1 MKYDYDVKSLPGRRR
16 GRPWIA
22 FAIGAVIVAFI
33 VAKIACSY
41 VIEYAWWREMGQVD
55 TWLSMIAY
63 GTVPTL
69 AAMIIAFLAF
79 WITHARAVKTA
90 GAGLRRYPW
99 YAIGT
104 TVAILLLALIVGSA
118 TMDPWTTVRFFGGKG
133 TGGAASAWHDPAFG
147 KPLAFYLFELPFY
160 GLLLRLAFTIVVIA
174 AIIHVVV
181 PKLWA
186 LGSSLADLRRGELSA
201 DLRFDLA
208 EFLKS
213 PFLRGIAA
221 LFLVALAINFFLD
234 RYDLLMNEHGFMT
247 GMDWVDQNVTL
258 PLLWAMIGACVIS
271 AAGMLM
277 GRSLIWLALVPV
289 ALLVR
294 GIVPGIVGSVYV
306 KPNELTLERP
316 FIKRHIEA
324 TRSAFG
330 LDRRMNEMEFPA
342 HAEQAFSIPAHKAL
356 LENVRLWDWR
366 PFRETVSQIQAV
378 RPYIYSDVDVDR
390 YTIDGE
396 LRQVLVAPRE
406 LELSTLGEAGTN
418 WINSHFIYTHGYGLV
433 MAESNRITPNGLP
446 VLFVKDA
453 PPVVTVPGLQLTR
466 PQLYYGEEVHEP
478 VFVRTSQE
486 EFDYPSG
493 SENKQ
498 TRYDGS
504 GGFPISSLAMRTMA
518 ALRYNDWNILLTSN
532 LTPESRM
539 MIARNVR
546 DRLHRLAPFVEWDA
560 DPYIVLTDD
569 GHQVWIVDGYM
580 TSDAHPYSH
589 PVTMENLGEF
599 NYIRNS
605 VKATIDAYNGTTKL
619 YVFDQDDPLVSAYR
633 RLFPDLFTPESQMP
647 ADLRRHA
654 RYPETIFAAETEIY
668 RLFHMRDPE
677 TFYNK
682 SDAWDVAKFT
692 GGQNEQAGPVAP
704 TYVVATLP
712 GESQPEFLLM
722 MPFTPRNRD
731 NLIGLMMARCD
742 GAHLGEKVVL
752 LLAKQEIIYGP
763 MQVEARINQD
773 QNISKDLTLW
783 NQQGSQV
790 LRGQML
796 VLPVDKTFIYI
807 EPIYITSSEA
817 RMPQLKKIALA
828 MGDILV
834 YTDTWQQALDQLA
847 AAMATLPGGTAVART
862 EVAPTT
868 PQIGA
873 PTAQPSAGPS
883 NDPRVA
889 QIRQHLAR
897 YRDLAAQ
904 GKWAEAGKELEAIQ
918 AIVGK

>member
-1 MKYDYDVKSLPGRRR
+1 MNYDYDVKTLPGRRR
-16 GRPWIA
+16 GRPWLA
-22 FAIGAVIVAFI
+22 FVIGAIIAAIV
-33 VAKIACSY
+33 VARIACSY
-41 VIEYAWWREMGQVD
+41 VIDYAWWQEMGQVD

-63 GTVPTL
+63 GTLPTL
-69 AAMIIAFLAF
+69 AAMVIAFLAF
-79 WITHARAVKTA
+79 WITHARALKTA
-90 GAGLRRYPW
+90 GGGLRRFPL
-99 YAIGT
+99 YAIVST
-104 TVAILLLALIVGSA
+104 IVIVLLALIVGSA
-118 TMDPWTTVRFFGGKG
+118 TMDAWTTVRYFGGKG
-133 TGGAASAWHDPAFG
+133 TGGASAWHDPAFG
-147 KPLAFYLFELPFY
+147 KPLSFYLFELPFY
-160 GLLLRLAFTIVVIA
+160 ELLLRLALTIVVIA
-174 AIIHVVV
+174 AIIHALV
-181 PKLWA
+181 PKLFS
-186 LGSSLADLRRGELSA
+186 LRNSLADLRRGEMSA
-201 DLRFDLA
+201 DLRFDLR
-208 EFLKS
+208 EFLQS
-213 PFLRGIAA
+213 TFLRGMMA
-221 LFLVALAINFFLD
+221 LFLVALAINYFLD
-234 RYDLLMNEHGFMT
+234 RYGLLLNDHGFMT
-247 GMDWVDQNVTL
+247 GMDWVDQNVTV
-258 PLLWAMIGACVIS
+258 PLLWVVVAACLVAAAAMVA
-271 AAGMLM
+271 
-277 GRSLIWLALVPV
+277 RQSLVWLALVPV

-294 GIVPGIVGSVYV
+294 GIAPGIVGSVYV

-316 FIKRHIEA
+316 FIRRHIEA

-342 HAEQAFSIPAHKAL
+342 HSEQAFSIPAHKAL
-356 LENVRLWDWR
+356 LDNVRLWDWR
-366 PFRETVSQIQAV
+366 AFRETVSQIQAV
-378 RPYIYSDVDVDR
+378 RPYIYSDTDVDR
-390 YTIDGE
+390 YTIEGE

-433 MAESNRITPNGLP
+433 MAEANKISPNGLP

-453 PPVVTVPGLQLTR
+453 PPVVTVPGLQVTR

-493 SENKQ
+493 GENKQ
-498 TRYDGS
+498 TRYDGR
-504 GGFPISSLAMRTMA
+504 GGFPISSLGMRTMA
-518 ALRYNDWNILLTSN
+518 ALRYSDWNILLTSN

-539 MIARNVR
+539 MIRRNVR
-546 DRLHRLAPFVEWDA
+546 TRLSRLAPFVQWDT
-560 DPYIVLTDD
+560 DPYIVLTDA
-569 GHQVWIVDGYM
+569 GHLVWIVDGYM
-580 TSDAHPYSH
+580 TSDAHPYSRS
-589 PVTMENLGEF
+589 VSMENLGDF

-605 VKATIDAYNGTTKL
+605 VKATIDAYEGTTTL
-619 YVFDQDDPLVSAYR
+619 YVFEEEDPLVNAYR
-633 RLFPDLFTPESQMP
+633 RLFPKLFTPESAMQ
-647 ADLRRHA
+647 ADLRRHV
-654 RYPETIFAAETEIY
+654 RYPEMIFAAEAEVY

-682 SDAWDVAKFT
+682 SDAWDLAKFT
-692 GGQNEQAGPVAP
+692 ASQNEQAAALAP

-712 GESQPEFLLM
+712 GENQPEFLLL

-742 GAHLGEKVVL
+742 GEHLGEKVVL
-752 LLAKQEIIYGP
+752 LLEKQEIIYGP

-796 VLPVDKTFIYI
+796 VLPVDKTFIYV

-847 AAMATLPGGTAVART
+847 TAMAAMSGGVA
-862 EVAPTT
+862 AP
-868 PQIGA
+868 
-873 PTAQPSAGPS
+873 PTAEVRAPAAGQPTAPVPA
-883 NDPRVA
+883 NDPRIV
-889 QIRQHLAR
+889 QIRQHLTR
-897 YRDLAAQ
+897 YRDLTAQ

-918 AIVGK
+918 QIVGK